1 MSDAPI
7 GSDPR
12 DAPSFAPEGGSSSCR
27 KILSSVSPSCGTN
40 GPRRRIGAR
49 SIVLAIA
56 LAAVWG
62 EILFDAT
69 IRALVLGMGLAFGCT
84 LGLMA
89 AAMAMGLVG
98 LSLFALFDRAS
109 VWMTRATHWPD
120 E

>member
-12 DAPSFAPEGGSSSCR
+12 HDPTFAPEGGSSSRR
-27 KILSSVSPSCGTN
+27 KVLSSVPPSN
-40 GPRRRIGAR
+40 EIDGPRRRIGAR
-49 SIVLAIA
+49 SIALAIA

-62 EILFDAT
+62 EVLFDAT
-69 IRALVLGMGLAFGCT
+69 VRTLVLGMGVAIGCT

-89 AAMAMGLVG
+89 AAMALGLVG
-98 LSLFALFDRAS
+98 FGLFALFDRAS
-109 VWMTRATHWPD
+109 VWLTRVTHWPD